1 MLAVWQLARV
11 LVSDHSLHDST
22 NTRPVPFQTEN
33 YWRKYKNKKMQRLF
47 CIYWQLTLKFAD
59 EDAGNF
65 RQPAGC
71 QYVFPGP
78 TALVWIS
85 RRN

>member
-1 MLAVWQLARV
+1 
-11 LVSDHSLHDST
+11 
-22 NTRPVPFQTEN
+22 
-33 YWRKYKNKKMQRLF
+33 MQRLF

-85 RRN
+85 RHN